1 MKKRALHNFAEGYF
15 IEGRNVVLEDKF
27 GGTKIGIACVCV
39 CVWGTVHVRV
49 SACAYV
55 FTSKSNQLKSYHR
68 VPYGRSRHSINN
80 CPGSGRPTG
89 KKVDAEKTKA
99 QKGGLIKSQTARKNT
114 KHTIVQKIK
123 SHAPPK
129 KEFHVKPAI
138 NVR

>member
-1 MKKRALHNFAEGYF
+1 MKKRALHNSAEGYF

-39 CVWGTVHVRV
+39 CMGDGAC
-49 SACAYV
+49 ACAYV

-89 KKVDAEKTKA
+89 KKSTRKK
-99 QKGGLIKSQTARKNT
+99 QK
-114 KHTIVQKIK
+114 
-123 SHAPPK
+123 PK
-129 KEFHVKPAI
+129 KED
-138 NVR
+138 